1 MSKLSQLSNNEDSL
15 DQASEWLAKVDRG
28 LSPSEQLALQ
38 QWLDSNP
45 MHRRNLFDM
54 AALWDSMSILSELSE
69 MFPLEEQAK
78 PSKASW
84 RYYSAIAASLMLL
97 SLGIGLFWI
106 NQHLLLQDQYT
117 TAIGEHR
124 LFELNDGS
132 SIHLNTNSRVSVNY
146 SLGLRQLT
154 LEQGEAH
161 FNVAH
166 DEQRPF
172 VVSAG
177 QQTVTAVGTAFNIRL
192 SQQDD
197 MELLV
202 TEGRVSLA
210 NKIDDSATNQPNPT
224 TPTTTTYLDAGQ
236 KIAANTL
243 AQSPIEPVASSAI
256 DGKLAWQ
263 RGFIVFDGTPLGQ
276 ALQEVQRYAEY
287 DIVATEDIQNLEI
300 AGFFKTSDID
310 KLIASLEQSFDLS
323 SERKGQTIYLR
334 QR

>member
-1 MSKLSQLSNNEDSL
+1 MSKLRLLSNNEDSL

-28 LSPSEQLALQ
+28 LNESEKLALK
-38 QWLDSNP
+38 QWLESNP

-54 AALWDSMSILSELSE
+54 AALWDSMSMLSELSA

-78 PSKASW
+78 PNKTNW
-84 RYYSAIAASLMLL
+84 RHYGSVAASLMLI
-97 SLGIGLFWI
+97 GIGIAFFWVKE
-106 NQHLLLQDQYT
+106 HVLLQEEYI
-117 TAIGEHR
+117 TAIGEHK

-132 SIHLNTNSRVSVNY
+132 SIHLNTNSRVSVNF
-146 SLGLRQLT
+146 SFGLRELN

-166 DEQRPF
+166 DKKRPF
-172 VVSAG
+172 IVSAG
-177 QQTVTAVGTAFNIRL
+177 NQTVTAIGTAFNIRL

-210 NKIDDSATNQPNPT
+210 SGTTD
-224 TPTTTTYLDAGQ
+224 TPTPKTMPTTTYLEAGQ
-236 KIAANTL
+236 QIAPNIS
-243 AQSPIEPVASSAI
+243 AQSPIEPVTSAAI

-263 RGFIVFDGTPLGQ
+263 RGFIVFDGTPLGK
-276 ALQEVQRYAEY
+276 ALQEVQRYAKYE
-287 DIVATEDIQNLEI
+287 IVADKDIQNLEI
-300 AGFFKTSDID
+300 AGYFKTSDID
-310 KLIASLEQSFDLS
+310 KLIASLEQSFDLN
-323 SERKGQTIYLR
+323 SERKGQTIHLR